1 MIRKLK
7 TWEAIMKITVKSSSS
22 NSFDESTL
30 SYAEEKLEKL
40 EKIFQPIREADLVF
54 NESKGVHMAEVTMYV
69 NGKIIRAETKDTNVR
84 SAIDKLK
91 DKLER
96 QIRRYKEKT
105 IDKKRH
111 VKKEYPQ
118 EVVPIID
125 DEEMPQIIREKK
137 FSIVPLSDED
147 AVEQLELLGHDFF
160 LYYRISKDYKG
171 LAVLYRRKH
180 NGYGILMPEE

>member
-1 MIRKLK
+1 
-7 TWEAIMKITVKSSSS
+7 MKITVKSSSS
-22 NSFDESTL
+22 HCFDESTL

-54 NESKGVHMAEVTMYV
+54 NESKGIHMAEVTMYV

-84 SAIDKLK
+84 SAIDRL
-91 DKLER
+91 
-96 QIRRYKEKT
+96 KEKT

-111 VKKEYPQ
+111 IKKEFPQ
-118 EVVPIID
+118 EVTPIL
-125 DEEMPQIIREKK
+125 EEEIPQIIREKK

-147 AVEQLELLGHDFF
+147 AIEQLELLGHDFF

-171 LAVLYRRKH
+171 LAVLYRRK
-180 NGYGILMPEE
+180 NDGYGILMPEE

>member
-1 MIRKLK
+1 
-7 TWEAIMKITVKSSSS
+7 MKITVKSSSS
-22 NSFDESTL
+22 HCFDESTL

-69 NGKIIRAETKDTNVR
+69 NGRIIRAETKDTNVR
-84 SAIDKLK
+84 SAIDRLK

-111 VKKEYPQ
+111 IKKEFPQ
-118 EVVPIID
+118 EVTPIL
-125 DEEMPQIIREKK
+125 EEEIPQIIREKK

-147 AVEQLELLGHDFF
+147 AIEQLELLGHDFF

-171 LAVLYRRKH
+171 LAVLYRRK
-180 NGYGILMPEE
+180 NDGYGILMPEE

>member
-1 MIRKLK
+1 
-7 TWEAIMKITVKSSSS
+7 MKITVKNSSSHC
-22 NSFDESTL
+22 FDESTL

-54 NESKGVHMAEVTMYV
+54 NESKGIHMAEVTMYV

-84 SAIDKLK
+84 SAIDRLK

-111 VKKEYPQ
+111 IKKEFPQ
-118 EVVPIID
+118 EITPLP
-125 DEEMPQIIREKK
+125 EEAIQQIIREKK

-147 AVEQLELLGHDFF
+147 AIEQLELLEHDFF

-171 LAVLYRRKH
+171 LAVLYRRK
-180 NGYGILMPEE
+180 NDGYGILMPEE

>member
-1 MIRKLK
+1 
-7 TWEAIMKITVKSSSS
+7 MKITVKSSSS
-22 NSFDESTL
+22 HCFDESTL

-84 SAIDKLK
+84 SAIDRLK

-111 VKKEYPQ
+111 VKKEFPQ
-118 EVVPIID
+118 EATPILE
-125 DEEMPQIIREKK
+125 EEMPQIIREKK

-147 AVEQLELLGHDFF
+147 AIEQLELLGHDFF

-171 LAVLYRRKH
+171 LAVLYRRQ
-180 NGYGILMPEE
+180 NDGYGILMPEE